1 MGNLSL
7 TDAWWALAFVAG
19 LAVGFV
25 AMVQLSNWVWRKAC
39 DRDTQRAHDYAHK

>member
-1 MGNLSL
+1 MENL
-7 TDAWWALAFVAG
+7 TPADALWALAFVAG

-39 DRDTQRAHDYAHK
+39 DRDTERAHDYAHK